1 MIDDPA
7 ANPTAEAEK
16 IPEKRPVKFINAK
29 KRNKAEIELDKLVIA
44 KLYLEQK
51 TQLQIAD
58 WIRRNRPYNLSVAVI
73 SGILK
78 ALFQE
83 WRTQAV
89 HKIDELKARDLA
101 KLLDLE
107 ATATEAWQRSLLT
120 SEKTTHEHDGS
131 EPKPEFKKNGKPYKT
146 KPHLRVSVVKE
157 NRDGDPRFL
166 EIILKCIAQ
175 RSEIL
180 GYKPN
185 RKIDEGGED
194 APIILSVEVN
204 NALAIAYGSPATDT
218 NKLAPRTVDEV
229 RNSGGGP
236 WSPPGSVYE
245 LGPGTTDSKPEA
257 T

>member
-1 MIDDPA
+1 MIEDVA
-7 ANPTAEAEK
+7 ANPTAEAEQT
-16 IPEKRPVKFINAK
+16 PEKRPVTFINAK

-51 TQLQIAD
+51 TQIQIAD
-58 WIRRNRPYNLSVAVI
+58 WIKKNRPYNLSLSVI

-83 WRTQAV
+83 WRTMAV
-89 HKIDELKARDLA
+89 SKIDELKARDLA
-101 KLLDLE
+101 KLLDVE
-107 ATATEAWQRSLLT
+107 RTASEAWERSLQI
-120 SEKTTHEHDGS
+120 SEKTTHEHD
-131 EPKPEFKKNGKPYKT
+131 EIPARITKKLKKFKPAQKILK
-146 KPHLRVSVVKE
+146 VSTTKE

-194 APIILSVEVN
+194 APINLSVEIN
-204 NALAIAYGSPATDT
+204 NALSIAYGNGNQPASQPAADKSGSTMVEICD
-218 NKLAPRTVDEV
+218 A
-229 RNSGGGP
+229 GGGP
-236 WSPPGSVYE
+236 WRPEGSIHQ
-245 LGPGTTDSKPEA
+245 LGPGGANP
-257 T
+257 

>member
-7 ANPTAEAEK
+7 ANPTAEAEQ
-16 IPEKRPVKFINAK
+16 IPEKRPVKFVNSK

-58 WIRRNRPYNLSVAVI
+58 WIKRNRPYNLSLPVI

-78 ALFQE
+78 ALFLE
-83 WRTQAV
+83 WRAQAIN
-89 HKIDELKARDLA
+89 KIDELKARDLA
-101 KLLDLE
+101 KLLDIE
-107 ATATEAWQRSLLT
+107 RTASEAWERSLQT
-120 SEKTTHEHDGS
+120 SEKTTHEHD
-131 EPKPEFKKNGKPYKT
+131 EIPARITKKLKKFKPAKPILK
-146 KPHLRVSVVKE
+146 VSVVKE

-194 APIILSVEVN
+194 APIMLSVEVN
-204 NALAIAYGSPATDT
+204 NALSIAYGTKPTDQPDRQPA
-218 NKLAPRTVDEV
+218 RSMVEV
-229 RNSGGGP
+229 RHSGGGD
-236 WSPPGSVYE
+236 WSPE
-245 LGPGTTDSKPEA
+245 GPVHKLSAGATDIESEA